1 MVALGDVGLRGRID
15 FAAFF
20 NLFLEGP
27 IPGGFAAG
35 WAQVHKKKFFC
46 LRARIGLT
54 RGKGLED
61 ACVCS
66 APITPCVWRP
76 IA

>member
-27 IPGGFAAG
+27 IPGGFSAG
-35 WAQVHKKKFFC
+35 WAQVHAMQ
-46 LRARIGLT
+46 ARGDDGI
-54 RGKGLED
+54 RH
-61 ACVCS
+61 C
-66 APITPCVWRP
+66 
-76 IA
+76 